1 MTKKYALITGASSGF
16 GVNFAHILAKE
27 GKNLIITARRIQNL
41 ENLKRKIEEKYNV
54 KVEVVPADLSNLT
67 GVKSLIDKTENFK
80 VDILINNAGF
90 GVYGHYLNSSWD
102 DLNKMI
108 QVDITALA
116 YLSHTFGNKMKKAG
130 RGSILLV
137 GSVAAFQAT
146 PTYAAYAASKA
157 FVLHL
162 GEALNYELKGSG
174 VNVTVLNPGIT
185 ATEFLK
191 VSGQK
196 TTLFQKIFMMQS
208 YPVALTGIKAMFA
221 KRSSV
226 IAGIGNK
233 TLMFLSKFAPRK
245 VQMISAYYTMKN

>member
-1 MTKKYALITGASSGF
+1 MDKKFALITGASSGF
-16 GVNFAHILAKE
+16 GVDFAHILAKE
-27 GKNLIITARRIQNL
+27 GKNLIITARRVSNL
-41 ENLKRKIEEKYNV
+41 EALKAEIENKYQV
-54 KVEVVPADLSNLT
+54 QVIVIPADLSTLEGT
-67 GVKSLIDKTENFK
+67 KSLIDNSQQYE
-80 VDILINNAGF
+80 VDVLINNAGF
-90 GVYGHYLNSSWD
+90 GVYGHYLDSTWE

-108 QVDITALA
+108 QVDITALS
-116 YLSHTFGNKMKKAG
+116 YLTHAFGNKMKKSG
-130 RGSILLV
+130 GGNILLV

-146 PTYAAYAASKA
+146 PTYAAYAASKSY
-157 FVLHL
+157 VLHL
-162 GEALNYELKGSG
+162 GEALNYELKSSG

-196 TTLFQKIFMMQS
+196 TTLYQKVFMMQS

-226 IAGIGNK
+226 IAGIANK
-233 TLMFLSKFAPRK
+233 LTMLISKFAPRK